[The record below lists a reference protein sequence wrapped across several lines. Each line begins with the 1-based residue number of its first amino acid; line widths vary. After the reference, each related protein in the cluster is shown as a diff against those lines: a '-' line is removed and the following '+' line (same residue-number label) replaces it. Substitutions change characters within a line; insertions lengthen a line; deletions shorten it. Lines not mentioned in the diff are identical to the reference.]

1 MRFGS
6 DMRDLGQPKVLKMA
20 VLAALG
26 SALACFPRLIL
37 WPAARY
43 PLWYYETLMF
53 LGGTV
58 LWAFVFA
65 WSEKYSKRPVFA
77 WRVPRW
83 EFLLVSA
90 AGVIAAAAEHLRVDP
105 ILKLHIPEDF
115 PASAQQWA
123 AMVLFSLAFTT
134 LFLVFAPFAWLVR
147 LFRNVSVAALLT
159 VVFGVFVFWVKN
171 ENASAP
177 LEPNLLRYLLS
188 ARLIS
193 GAISMWLYLRGG
205 VLLVWWW
212 ELLLQSRLLL
222 G

>member
-1 MRFGS
+1 
-6 DMRDLGQPKVLKMA
+6 MRDLGQPKVLKMA
-20 VLAALG
+20 MLAAFG
-26 SALACFPRLIL
+26 SALACYPRLAL
-37 WPAARY
+37 WPAAPY
-43 PLWYYETLMF
+43 PLWFYEALLF

-65 WSEKYSKRPVFA
+65 WSEKYSKRPVLT
-77 WRVPRW
+77 WRVPW
-83 EFLLVSA
+83 WGFLLVTA
-90 AGVIAAAAEHLRVDP
+90 AGIIAAAAQHLEVDP
-105 ILKLHIPEDF
+105 ILKQRIPADF

-147 LFRNVSVAALLT
+147 LFRNVGVAAGLT

-171 ENASAP
+171 ENASSP
-177 LEPNLLRYLLS
+177 VEPHLFRYLLA

-193 GAISMWLYLRGG
+193 GVISMWLYLRGG
-205 VLLVWWW
+205 APLVWWW
-212 ELLLQSRLLL
+212 EVLVQSRLLF